1 MATSMEPLTAK
12 EILTILRAA
21 DQIIAMG
28 GRTQLVKI
36 LKGSKEK
43 RVLELGLDTNPAYGS
58 FSTETMAEILKKVD
72 WMIDY
77 DFLELHFQG
86 KLPTIVFTDRGWAL
100 ESDQRAD
107 EFLQEW
113 VEWLSDNQ
121 SELDMGYLKDRN
133 RDMILLFLDKVRETG
148 NPRFIPFLEAW
159 KDIEYKKVRAAIQTV
174 IEALKNNEPVD
185 KVAIDERKSIL
196 QQYLKGSPPQDLRL
210 KCWECS
216 ERFTFTVG
224 EQRFYKEKGFSIPK
238 RCDKCRERRKFGHM
252 IDEF

>member
-1 MATSMEPLTAK
+1 KLVERMATSMEHLTAK

-28 GRTQLVKI
+28 VRTQLVKI

-100 ESDQRAD
+100 ESDRRVD
-107 EFLQEW
+107 EFLKEW
-113 VEWLSDNQ
+113 TEWLSDNRL
-121 SELDMGYLKDRN
+121 EPDMSYLKDRN
-133 RDMILLFLDKVRETG
+133 RDMILLFLDKVRETE

-174 IEALKNNEPVD
+174 IEALQYNEPVD

-210 KCWECS
+210 KC
-216 ERFTFTVG
+216 
-224 EQRFYKEKGFSIPK
+224 
-238 RCDKCRERRKFGHM
+238 
-252 IDEF
+252 

>member
-1 MATSMEPLTAK
+1 MATSMEPLTEK

-43 RVLELGLDTNPAYGS
+43 RILELGLDANPVYGS
-58 FSTETMAEILKKVD
+58 FSTETMAEILKRVD

-77 DFLELHFQG
+77 DFLDLHFQG
-86 KLPTIVFTDRGWAL
+86 KLPTIVFTERGWAL

-113 VEWLSDNQ
+113 TEWLSDNQ
-121 SELDMGYLKDRN
+121 SEPDMSYLKDRN

-148 NPRFIPFLEAW
+148 NPRFIPFLKAW
-159 KDIEYKKVRAAIQTV
+159 KDIEYKKVRAAIQSV
-174 IEALKNNEPVD
+174 IEALQKNEPVD
-185 KVAIDERKSIL
+185 KAAIDERKNIL
-196 QQYLKGSPPQDLRL
+196 QESLKGSPPQDFRL
-210 KCWECS
+210 KCWECG

-224 EQRFYKEKGFSIPK
+224 EQRFYKEKGFSMPK
-238 RCDKCRERRKFGHM
+238 RCEKCREKRKFGHT